1 MFNKLVVVFAG
12 DPAAMITPITGLS
25 LAPQSPLR
33 SDIGRPASNFN

>member
-1 MFNKLVVVFAG
+1 MGLDMVFAG
-12 DPAAMITPITGLS
+12 DPAFKADTTPGLS